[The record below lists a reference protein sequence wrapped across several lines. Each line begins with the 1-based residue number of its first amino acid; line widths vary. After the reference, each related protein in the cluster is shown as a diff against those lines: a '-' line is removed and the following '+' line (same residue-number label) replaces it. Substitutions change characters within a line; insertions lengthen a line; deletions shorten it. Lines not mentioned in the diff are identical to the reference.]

1 MMLVA
6 SQRRGCPPARSG
18 RSGRSGWSGWL
29 RARRVLALAGPLVS
43 VGALVAACSGG
54 PSPQGVANSYLAD
67 WARHDWSGMRA
78 LVARPPADFTAVNA
92 AALSDLSVTKASY
105 VGGQLTLSGTSA
117 REPVT
122 EHLKLAAIGTATVR
136 SELKLTDTAQGWRV
150 AWSPATIAPA
160 LGPGDQLALQETWAP
175 RAQILGAGGA
185 PLTMQAPMV
194 IIGVEGQRIQSQSA
208 VQAALLAAGA
218 PQQAVTTALAGAKAH
233 PTWFEPVFTVPMTRY
248 QQLEPTIYPV
258 PGTVFQTIGQREP
271 ITPGLGT
278 LVGSVGP
285 ITAQELHTLGA
296 PYEATS
302 TVGQTG
308 LEYVYEKQL
317 AGQPGATVTAVDAN
331 GTPMTTVATID
342 PRAGTPV
349 QTSIDPQVQE
359 AAEQAL
365 ATVPKNAALVAVNAA
380 TGQLLAVVSNSSGG
394 FDLAL
399 DGAYPPGSSFKLL
412 TTTALISSGLTPS
425 SPASCPSQLTVD
437 GEVFH
442 NAEGTAPIS
451 DLLNAFAE
459 SCNTAFIGL
468 ATAHL
473 TPADFTQTAALY
485 RLGST
490 PHLGL
495 AAFGGSVPAPSSEA
509 DLAATAIGQGQVLV
523 SPLDMAMV
531 AAAIDSGQVRAPRLV
546 AGAADDRVPPTALP
560 VPVVADLH
568 TLMAQVVATG
578 TASGTGLPSGTYAK
592 TGTAQYGTGNPLPE
606 DAWLV
611 GFNND
616 VLAGT
621 DIAFAMVTVDG
632 GEGGPTDG
640 PVVAKFLDLLHQSGG

>member
-1 MMLVA
+1 MMVIA
-6 SQRRGCPPARSG
+6 SQRPG
-18 RSGRSGWSGWL
+18 RSPVRRHV
-29 RARRVLALAGPLVS
+29 RAALALTGPLLCT
-43 VGALVAACSGG
+43 GALVTACSGT
-54 PSPQGVANSYLAD
+54 PSPQDVANSYLAD

-78 LVARPPADFTAVNA
+78 LVTRPPADFTAINA
-92 AALSDLSVTKASY
+92 AVLSDLTVTKASY
-105 VGGQLTLSGTSA
+105 LGGQLTQNGTSA
-117 REPVT
+117 HQPVT
-122 EHLKLAAIGTATVR
+122 QHLKIAGIGTATVR
-136 SELKLTDTAQGWRV
+136 SELRLTDTAQGWRV

-160 LGPGDQLALQETWAP
+160 LRPGDQLALQENWPA
-175 RAQILGAGGA
+175 RAQILGAGGS

-194 IIGVEGQRIQSQSA
+194 IIGVEGQLIQSQSV

-218 PQQAVTTALAGAKAH
+218 PQQAVTTALAGARVH
-233 PTWFEPVFTVPMTRY
+233 PTWFEPVFTVPMARY
-248 QQLEPTIYPV
+248 QQLEPAIYPV

-271 ITPGLGT
+271 TSPGLGL

-285 ITAQELHTLGA
+285 ITAEELQTLGA
-296 PYEATS
+296 PYDASS

-317 AGQPGATVTAVDAN
+317 AGQPGATITAVDAS
-331 GTPMTTVATID
+331 GAAVSTVATIR

-349 QTSIDPQVQE
+349 QTSIDPPVQQ

-365 ATVPKNAALVAVNAA
+365 AAVQKDSALVAVNAA
-380 TGQLLAVVSNSSGG
+380 TGQLLAVVSNTSGG

-412 TTTALISSGLTPS
+412 TTTALINSGLTPS
-425 SPASCPSQLTVD
+425 SPASCPPQLTVD

-451 DLLNAFAE
+451 DLLSAFAE

-485 RLGST
+485 RLGTT

-495 AAFGGSVPAPSSEA
+495 AAFGGSVPAPSNEA

-546 AGAADDRVPPTALP
+546 AGAPDDRVPPTALP
-560 VPVVADLH
+560 AAVVADLH
-568 TLMAQVVATG
+568 TLMSQVVATG
-578 TASGTGLPSGTYAK
+578 TASGTGLPAGTYAK
-592 TGTAQYGTGNPLPE
+592 TGTAQYGSGTPLPQ

-616 VLAGT
+616 VLPGT

>member
-1 MMLVA
+1 MMLMA
-6 SQRRGCPPARSG
+6 SRHRGYRP
-18 RSGRSGWSGWL
+18 GWL
-29 RARRVLALAGPLVS
+29 GWRRARRVLALSGPLVS
-43 VGALVAACSGG
+43 AGALVAACSGA

-78 LVARPPADFTAVNA
+78 LVTRPPADFTAVNA

-122 EHLKLAAIGTATVR
+122 ERLKLAGIGIATVR
-136 SELKLTDTAQGWRV
+136 SELKLTDTALGWRV

-160 LGPGDQLALQETWAP
+160 LGPGDQLALQENWAP
-175 RAQILGAGGA
+175 RAQILGADGA
-185 PLTMQAPMV
+185 PLTRQAQMV
-194 IIGVEGQRIQSQSA
+194 IIGVEGQRIQSQSV

-218 PQQAVTTALAGAKAH
+218 PQQSVTTALAGAKAH
-233 PTWFEPVFTVPMTRY
+233 PTWFEPVFTVPLARY

-278 LVGSVGP
+278 LVGTVGP
-285 ITAQELHTLGA
+285 ITAQELQTLGA
-296 PYEATS
+296 PYEASS

-317 AGQPGATVTAVDAN
+317 AGQPGATITAVDAN
-331 GTPMTTVATID
+331 GTPMTTVATIE

-349 QTSIDPQVQE
+349 RTSIDPQVQE

-365 ATVPKNAALVAVNAA
+365 ATVQKNAALVAVNAA

-412 TTTALISSGLTPS
+412 TTTALINSGLTPS
-425 SPASCPSQLTVD
+425 SPASCPPQLTVD

-473 TPADFTQTAALY
+473 TSADFTQTAALY

-495 AAFGGSVPAPSSEA
+495 AAFGGSVPAPSDEA

-546 AGAADDRVPPTALP
+546 VGAPDDRVPPTALP
-560 VPVVADLH
+560 ATVVADLH

-578 TASGTGLPSGTYAK
+578 TAAGTGLPTGTYAK
-592 TGTAQYGTGNPLPE
+592 TGTAQYGTGNPLPQ

-640 PVVAKFLDLLHQSGG
+640 PVVARFLDLLHQSAG